1 MSAPLHI
8 AVILAMNDEA
18 NRKKLAGIFDY
29 LRGQSPSVR
38 GQSPSLWGQS
48 PSFSHPRWDIQL
60 SESFPQNIQ
69 DLQHIDGLICGS
81 PPPQS
86 MGTVPTIV
94 LHLPDEAVRPSVCY
108 VTCDNASVGE
118 IARKHLKNSGFNS
131 FAYVNDKGLS
141 PWSRERAKAFSQ
153 GLSPLPQGPLPQ
165 GLSPSNTRG
174 LSLRERFRSW
184 PETGFDDLGDWLRDL
199 PQRTALLAA
208 DDVVAREVLLK
219 CAALGIRVPNDLAI
233 LGVDNDELL
242 CESCSPPLTSVEP
255 DFRRAGYLA
264 AHRLDMLLRQPS
276 SGSQQ
281 MPTVEHYG
289 VKRVVERESARFV
302 ERHEDP
308 RITAALSFI
317 REHAASPIGVTDVT
331 THLKIARRT
340 AELLFRQKTKHSIG
354 ELIRLARLD
363 AMMHRLR
370 TTDSSIEEICATSG
384 FSSESHAKRAFK
396 LRFGRPMSAFRA

>member
-1 MSAPLHI
+1 MSVPLHI

-38 GQSPSLWGQS
+38 GQSPS
-48 PSFSHPRWDIQL
+48 FSHPRWDIQL
-60 SESFPQNIQ
+60 SESFPQNIH

-81 PPPQS
+81 TPPQS

-118 IARKHLKNSGFNS
+118 TARKHLKASGFNS

-153 GLSPLPQGPLPQ
+153 GLSP
-165 GLSPSNTRG
+165 SNTRG
-174 LSLRERFRSW
+174 LSPRERFRSW
-184 PETGFDDLGDWLRDL
+184 PEAGFDDLGDWLSDL

-276 SGSQQ
+276 SGSPQ

-331 THLKIARRT
+331 THLKVARRT

-396 LRFGRPMSAFRA
+396 LRFGRPMSAFKNPL